1 MPYPLLAT
9 SVAASPRLIPLLPQD
24 HLFAH
29 LLPFLPRSFSMKSIH
44 RVLFFVGALWLA
56 AHGQSAD
63 AIAPPAAFAFPE
75 ATIDDLQA
83 RMNAGTLTSHD
94 LTAAYL
100 RRIADVDRAGPAL
113 HAVIELNPDALEI
126 ATGLDAERKAGK
138 VRGPLHGIPVLLK
151 DNIDTADR
159 MATTAG
165 SLALVGARPPRDAFL
180 VARLRAAGAVILGKT
195 NPSEWANYRST
206 NSSSGWSGRGG
217 QTRNPYALDRN
228 PSGSSAGSGAAVSA
242 NLCVVA
248 IGTETN
254 GSIMSPSSAC
264 GIVGIKPTVGLVSR
278 AGIIPISA
286 SQDTAG
292 PMTRTVR
299 DAALVLAAIA
309 GADERDDATQK
320 IPAALAGA
328 LSAALKPNALRGA
341 RVGVVRGPFGFHGR
355 MEAAM
360 TGVVAALRAAG
371 ADVVDPVKIP
381 TLGKFSAAQ
390 SEVLSYEFKDGI
402 NRYLAEPG
410 RVTPVKSLAELITFN
425 NAHRTEEMPFFGQE
439 LFLTAEAR
447 GPLTEQ
453 AYVEARATCLQLAR
467 VEGIDATMDG
477 GQFDALVMFTK
488 GTATLTDLLNGEGGS
503 GGSSALAAL
512 AGYPSVTVPAL
523 EISGLPVGLSFVG
536 RAWSE
541 AKLLGFAA
549 DFEAHTHARREPKF
563 LPTAEIR

>member
-1 MPYPLLAT
+1 MKNHASFLLG
-9 SVAASPRLIPLLPQD
+9 VA
-24 HLFAH
+24 
-29 LLPFLPRSFSMKSIH
+29 
-44 RVLFFVGALWLA
+44 LA
-56 AHGQSAD
+56 AGAVMTTRAAD
-63 AIAPPAAFAFPE
+63 FPFAE
-75 ATIDDLQA
+75 ATIDGLQA
-83 RMNAGTLTSHD
+83 RMSAGTLTAHE

-100 RRIADVDRAGPAL
+100 QRIAAIDKAGPRL
-113 HAVIELNPDALEI
+113 NAVIEVNPEAIAIADA
-126 ATGLDAERKAGK
+126 LDAERKSGH

-165 SLALVGARPPRDAFL
+165 SLALVGARPPRDAH
-180 VARLRAAGAVILGKT
+180 VAARLRAAGAVILGKT
-195 NPSEWANYRST
+195 NLSEWANYRST

-228 PSGSSAGSGAAVSA
+228 PSGSSAGSGTAVAA

-309 GADERDDATQK
+309 GTDPRDEATQK
-320 IPAALAGA
+320 IPSDLAAALAAPLPAG
-328 LSAALKPNALRGA
+328 ALRGA
-341 RVGVVRGPFGFHGR
+341 RIGVVHGPFGFHGR
-355 MEAAM
+355 MEAVLAEL
-360 TGVVAALRAAG
+360 VAALRAAG
-371 ADVVDPVKIP
+371 AEVIDPVKIP

-390 SEVLSYEFKDGI
+390 SEVLSFEFKDGI

-410 RVTPVKSLAELITFN
+410 RVTPMKSLADLIAFN
-425 NAHRTEEMPFFGQE
+425 EAHRTEEMPFFAQE
-439 LFLTAEAR
+439 IFLTAQAREPLTDKAYLEAR
-447 GPLTEQ
+447 T
-453 AYVEARATCLQLAR
+453 TCLQLSR
-467 VEGIDATMDG
+467 TEGIDAAMEAG
-477 GQFDALVMFTK
+477 RLDALVMFTK
-488 GTATLTDLLNGEGGS
+488 GTATLTDLVNGEGGS
-503 GGSSALAAL
+503 GGSSSLAAV
-512 AGYPSVTVPAL
+512 AGYPSVTVPAAQ
-523 EISGLPVGLSFVG
+523 IFGLPVGLSFVG

-541 AKLLGFAA
+541 AKLIALAA
-549 DFEAHTHARREPKF
+549 DFESHTHARRAPEF
-563 LPTAEIR
+563 LPTAVVK